1 MINYVYQLVSPK
13 VFSIKYTD
21 ISLNSDRVIIRP
33 NYMALCHADQRY
45 FLGQRD
51 IKVLNKKL
59 PMALIHECCGI
70 VEYDPTGTFEKGQK
84 VVMIPNTP
92 IRKNPVIFE
101 NYDKGSYFLSSG
113 HDGFM
118 REFVDLP
125 ADRVVPYENVP
136 DEVAAITEFISVG
149 VHASTRFDLAAHE
162 VRDSIGI
169 WGDGSLAYSVA
180 NILKLRFPNSKLY
193 VIGMDS
199 RKLTHFSFV
208 DGAYFSNNIPEDF
221 HVDHAFEC
229 CGGEGSFYAIDDII
243 KYINPQGTV
252 MLMGVSENK
261 VAINTRDV
269 LEKGLTFIGSSRSGR
284 ADFEKAV
291 ELMEN
296 KDFQKRIKI
305 IISEDEPVKSIKDI
319 IRVFGNDLTTP
330 FKTVFKWDV

>member
-21 ISLNSDRVIIRP
+21 LSLNSDRVIIRP

-70 VEYDPTGTFEKGQK
+70 VEYDPTGTFKQGQK

-125 ADRVVPYENVP
+125 VDRVVPYNDVP
-136 DEVAAITEFISVG
+136 DAVAAITEFISVG
-149 VHASTRFDLAAHE
+149 VHASTRFDLASHE
-162 VRDSIGI
+162 IRDSIGI
-169 WGDGSLAYSVA
+169 WGDGSLAYAVA

-193 VIGMDS
+193 VVGMDS

-208 DGAYFSNNIPEDF
+208 DGTYFSNNIPEDF
-221 HVDHAFEC
+221 RVDHAFEC

-243 KYINPQGTV
+243 RHINPQGTV

>member
-21 ISLNSDRVIIRP
+21 LSLNSDRVIIRP

-92 IRKNPVIFE
+92 VRENPVIFE
-101 NYDKGSYFLSSG
+101 NYDIGSYFLSSG

-125 ADRVVPYENVP
+125 VDRVVPYNNVP
-136 DEVAAITEFISVG
+136 DAVAAITEFISVG

-162 VRDSIGI
+162 IRDSIGI
-169 WGDGSLAYSVA
+169 WGDGSLAYAVA
-180 NILKLRFPNSKLY
+180 NVLKLRFPNSKLY

-199 RKLTHFSFV
+199 RKLSHFSFV
-208 DGAYFSNNIPEDF
+208 DGTYFSNNIPEDF
-221 HVDHAFEC
+221 HIDHAFEC

-243 KYINPQGTV
+243 RHINPQGTV

-291 ELMEN
+291 ELMET

>member
-208 DGAYFSNNIPEDF
+208 VGAYFSNNIPEDF

-291 ELMEN
+291 ELMET

-305 IISEDEPVKSIKDI
+305 IISRDEPVKSIKDI

>member
-21 ISLNSDRVIIRP
+21 LSLNSDKVIIRP

-70 VEYDPTGTFEKGQK
+70 VEFDPTGTYEKGQK

-125 ADRVVPYENVP
+125 VDRVVPYNDVP
-136 DEVAAITEFISVG
+136 DAVAAITEFISVG

-180 NILKLRFPNSKLY
+180 NVLKLRFPNSKLY
-193 VIGMDS
+193 VVGMDS
-199 RKLTHFSFV
+199 RKLSHFSFV
-208 DGAYFSNNIPEDF
+208 DGTHLANNIPEDF
-221 HVDHAFEC
+221 NVDHAFEC

-243 KYINPQGTV
+243 RHINPQGTV

-261 VAINTRDV
+261 VGINTRDI

>member
-1 MINYVYQLVSPK
+1 
-13 VFSIKYTD
+13 
-21 ISLNSDRVIIRP
+21 
-33 NYMALCHADQRY
+33 MALCHADQRY

-169 WGDGSLAYSVA
+169 WGAGSLAYSVA

-291 ELMEN
+291 ELMET

-305 IISEDEPVKSIKDI
+305 IISRDEPVKSIKDI
-319 IRVFGNDLTTP
+319 IRVIGNDLTTP

>member
-13 VFSIKYTD
+13 VFSVKYTD
-21 ISLNSDRVIIRP
+21 LSLNSDRVIIRP

-70 VEYDPTGTFEKGQK
+70 VQFDPTGTFKPGQK

-125 ADRVVPYENVP
+125 IDRVVPYNDVP
-136 DEVAAITEFISVG
+136 DAVAAITEFISVC

-162 VRDSIGI
+162 IRDSIGI

-180 NILKLRFPNSKLY
+180 NVLKLRFPNSKLY
-193 VIGMDS
+193 VIGMDR

-208 DGAYFSNNIPEDF
+208 DKTYLANSIPEDF
-221 HVDHAFEC
+221 HIDHAFEC
-229 CGGEGSFYAIDDII
+229 CGGEGSSYAIDDII
-243 KYINPQGTV
+243 RTINPQGTV

-261 VAINTRDV
+261 VAINTRDI

-296 KDFQKRIKI
+296 TDFQRRIKI

>member
-21 ISLNSDRVIIRP
+21 LSLNSDRVIIRP

-70 VEYDPTGTFEKGQK
+70 VEFDPTGTYKQGQK

-92 IRKNPVIFE
+92 VRKNPVIFE
-101 NYDKGSYFLSSG
+101 NYDIGSYFLSSG

-125 ADRVVPYENVP
+125 VDRVVPYTDVP
-136 DEVAAITEFISVG
+136 DAVAAITEFISVG

-162 VRDSIGI
+162 IRDSIGI
-169 WGDGSLAYSVA
+169 WGDGSLAYAVA
-180 NILKLRFPNSKLY
+180 NVLKLRFPNSKLY

-208 DGAYFSNNIPEDF
+208 DGTHFANNIPEDF
-221 HVDHAFEC
+221 RVDHA
-229 CGGEGSFYAIDDII
+229 
-243 KYINPQGTV
+243 
-252 MLMGVSENK
+252 
-261 VAINTRDV
+261 
-269 LEKGLTFIGSSRSGR
+269 
-284 ADFEKAV
+284 
-291 ELMEN
+291 
-296 KDFQKRIKI
+296 
-305 IISEDEPVKSIKDI
+305 
-319 IRVFGNDLTTP
+319 
-330 FKTVFKWDV
+330 